1 VKTNVF
7 TRQKKNNSN
16 KKLLVHCVFG
26 NPLKGKQEIAP
37 PKKNVDA
44 DHCMVFG
51 GYTIYLRY
59 FSGDTATWLFMELK
73 LHVDGARLAG
83 GELRDVPTNYRRNNA
98 RH

>member
-1 VKTNVF
+1 
-7 TRQKKNNSN
+7 
-16 KKLLVHCVFG
+16 
-26 NPLKGKQEIAP
+26 
-37 PKKNVDA
+37 
-44 DHCMVFG
+44 MVFG